1 MEGLDFLIIT
11 ASLQLSITCC
21 FYSTALQG
29 TLSFRPCDPVDS
41 DGSKLSVADGDAIW
55 IVWQAPREVNHMEG
69 LANLKH
75 SSTIIL
81 SQLFSL

>member
-1 MEGLDFLIIT
+1 M
-11 ASLQLSITCC
+11 
-21 FYSTALQG
+21 QG
-29 TLSFRPCDPVDS
+29 TLSFRPCDLVDS
-41 DGSKLSVADGDAIW
+41 DGSKLSVAEGDAVW
-55 IVWQAPREVNHMEG
+55 IVCQAPREVNHMEG